1 MNFYVYRLT
10 HLSERKHYIGSR
22 GCQSLPI
29 NDIGTV
35 YFTSSKTVSRL
46 LRQQFSDFK
55 IKIVR
60 EFPTRQDALLF
71 EEQYQR
77 RVQAKTNAKFY
88 NLSYA
93 NEKFDTTGISFPS
106 PNKGKPNPQ
115 LVERNRLH
123 PEWGGPRDMTAFRG
137 ENNPAKRP
145 EVRLKLRAARIRN
158 MDVPA
163 SKNLITHPEFPVPMS
178 EEHKRKI
185 GLANKGNKRPDL
197 SARNRLG
204 LTKGISKSPE
214 QRYKQSEAAKRRWSN
229 PLFRQQQSNKLKQIY
244 SDKMVAHLILQD

>member
-93 NEKFDTTGISFPS
+93 
-106 PNKGKPNPQ
+106 
-115 LVERNRLH
+115 H